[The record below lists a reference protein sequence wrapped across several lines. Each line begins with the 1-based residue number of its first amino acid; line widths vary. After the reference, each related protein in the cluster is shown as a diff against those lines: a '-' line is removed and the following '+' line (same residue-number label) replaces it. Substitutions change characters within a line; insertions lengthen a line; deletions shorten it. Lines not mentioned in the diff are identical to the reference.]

1 MEFNKK
7 NPLIKKYAN
16 GTIREKYSGW
26 DIYTNRPHLTPDL
39 IETELCFSENY
50 RWVHAFI
57 KKALDEERYELKVI
71 CTEPFVCKRT
81 IPLESKDY
89 YSLINE
95 ANDVLRG
102 IFTEWHE
109 YVEELISGLPEI

>member
-1 MEFNKK
+1 MEVNKK
-7 NPLIKKYAN
+7 QLIKKYAN
-16 GTIREKYSGW
+16 GMIQEKYSGW
-26 DIYTNRPHLTPDL
+26 DIYTNRPCLAPDL
-39 IETELCFSENY
+39 IETELRFSENY

-57 KKALDEERYELKVI
+57 KKVLEEDRYELQVI
-71 CTEPFVCKRT
+71 CTEPFVFKRK
-81 IPLESKDY
+81 ILLESKDY
-89 YSLINE
+89 YSLANE